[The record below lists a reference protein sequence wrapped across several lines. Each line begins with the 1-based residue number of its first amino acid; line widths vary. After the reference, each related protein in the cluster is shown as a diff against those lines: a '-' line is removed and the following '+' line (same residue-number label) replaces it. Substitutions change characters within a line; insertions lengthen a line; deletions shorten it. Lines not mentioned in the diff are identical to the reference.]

1 MYNLLNREGILNMK
15 TVLIIGANG
24 RVSIQATKIFLENS
38 RFNVDLFLRNAHRIP
53 DYASNRVKVFE
64 GDARNVEDLE
74 KALDQVDVVF
84 ASLSGSLDKQ
94 AETIGKAM
102 DNKNV
107 KRLIFVAAPGIYDEL
122 PEPFNEWNKEQF
134 GKKLNLYRKASDI
147 IESSDLDYTIIRPG
161 CLTDK
166 NENVFEITTKNETF
180 KGTEVS
186 RKSVASLAV
195 QIAKNPEL
203 HSKENIGVN
212 KPGTEGDKP
221 AWFN

>member
-1 MYNLLNREGILNMK
+1 MK

-94 AETIGKAM
+94 AETIGTM

-161 CLTDK
+161 YLTDK

>member
-1 MYNLLNREGILNMK
+1 MK

-64 GDARNVEDLE
+64 GDAKNAEDLE

-94 AETIGKAM
+94 AETIVKAM

-147 IESSDLDYTIIRPG
+147 IESSDL
-161 CLTDK
+161 
-166 NENVFEITTKNETF
+166 
-180 KGTEVS
+180 
-186 RKSVASLAV
+186 SL
-195 QIAKNPEL
+195 I
-203 HSKENIGVN
+203 HI
-212 KPGTEGDKP
+212 
-221 AWFN
+221 

>member
-161 CLTDK
+161 YLTDK